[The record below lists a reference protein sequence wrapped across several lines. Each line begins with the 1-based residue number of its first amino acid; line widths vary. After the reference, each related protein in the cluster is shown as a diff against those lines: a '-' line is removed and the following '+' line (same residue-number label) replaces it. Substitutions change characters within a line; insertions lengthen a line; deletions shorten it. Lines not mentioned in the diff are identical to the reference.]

1 MPQSNVSNSRVPAN
15 ERAEGVVMHRLALL
29 FVASALWAAQPE
41 PDDAQVWMKKG
52 TEAFDSG
59 HYAEAARDFE
69 KAVARDPASME
80 ARLNLATSY
89 FEQYIPGAHTPNN
102 LDMARKTEE
111 NFLKVLD
118 FDAENKSATAYLAR
132 ISFEEASAAVA
143 PIERSE
149 KYDQARDWYRKL
161 AEIDPSEG
169 EAFYNLALID
179 WVRACAQWKAIRA
192 AAGMMPEDTRPLP
205 ASSRR
210 ALESTRA
217 LFDDGIRQLEKAMHI
232 DSGDSDAMGYMSLI
246 LREKA
251 DLAAIPEDHQR
262 QIDEA
267 DAWMRRSSKI
277 RQEQAASQP

>member
-132 ISFEEASAAVA
+132 IS
-143 PIERSE
+143 
-149 KYDQARDWYRKL
+149 
-161 AEIDPSEG
+161 
-169 EAFYNLALID
+169 
-179 WVRACAQWKAIRA
+179 
-192 AAGMMPEDTRPLP
+192 
-205 ASSRR
+205 SRR
-210 ALESTRA
+210 
-217 LFDDGIRQLEKAMHI
+217 
-232 DSGDSDAMGYMSLI
+232 
-246 LREKA
+246 LRPQSRRLK
-251 DLAAIPEDHQR
+251 D
-262 QIDEA
+262 
-267 DAWMRRSSKI
+267 RRSTI
-277 RQEQAASQP
+277 RRATGTGSWPKSTLRKGKPFTISL